1 MGTRGRTGG
10 TASQLQKFTGI
21 GVHVMSTELR
31 EILKALRTL
40 AVMLGMETSGD
51 SEYAWPTE
59 AAIAAR
65 ELEYLLDEYLDG
77 EV

>member
-1 MGTRGRTGG
+1 MN
-10 TASQLQKFTGI
+10 
-21 GVHVMSTELR
+21 TELR

-40 AVMLGMETSGD
+40 ANMLAMETSGD

-59 AAIAAR
+59 AATAAR
-65 ELEYLLDEYLDG
+65 ELEYQLDEYLGG

>member
-1 MGTRGRTGG
+1 M
-10 TASQLQKFTGI
+10 
-21 GVHVMSTELR
+21 MSTELR